1 MTAFVH
7 RHLPLSGWRFR
18 IVVGALALAALLSC
32 VLLASAHLGRSLGV
46 ARLGVSDP
54 LAQAGAGMT
63 RSSAVSPGSRVEVI
77 VQLRRGVPISQGRSL
92 VHSLAGQPGP
102 DLPIINGLSARLSA
116 RAARRLAAS
125 PLVHAVSLNAPIQES
140 TQVNFDPQGLS
151 TTFDQTIGATNVWN
165 HSTGQGVGVAVIDT
179 GISGGLPDFRTSQ
192 GSSTSR
198 VVASAVEDTNA
209 TTAGDSFGHGTM
221 VAGLI
226 GGNGGYRDAGDQLWG
241 KYAGTAPDAN
251 LISIKIGDDAGHA
264 TTLDAIYALQFSVDH
279 RSAYK
284 IKVVNLSFRSTSA
297 QSYTTDPLDAAVE
310 QAWFDG
316 ITVVAAAGNLGTAAD
331 AVSYAPGND
340 PYVIT
345 VGADNDQGTTSSADD
360 VEASWSSHGVTQ
372 DGFQKP
378 DVLAPGAHIVSTLA
392 PNSGFATLCPA
403 CVIGGAYF
411 QASGTSLAAPLVSGV
426 VADLLAAHPT
436 WTPAMVKGA
445 IVNTAYQLPAGGSE
459 LWAMGAYGAMGSQL
473 SADQALA
480 PSQLIDPGTGAI
492 NYNTASW
499 SAGSWGPAADPLT
512 ASWSTASWSCES
524 CAPGTSDNVA
534 STTASWS
541 NVGWA
546 TFWG

>member
-1 MTAFVH
+1 MA
-7 RHLPLSGWRFR
+7 RP
-18 IVVGALALAALLSC
+18 
-32 VLLASAHLGRSLGV
+32 GV
-46 ARLGVSDP
+46 PDP
-54 LAQAGAGMT
+54 LAPAGVGTT
-63 RSSAVSPGSRVEVI
+63 RGSAVGPGSRVEVI
-77 VQLRRGVPISQGRSL
+77 VQLRRGVPISRGRSL
-92 VHSLAGQPGP
+92 VHSFGGKPGP
-102 DLPIINGLSARLSA
+102 DLPIINGLSARLSP

-125 PLVHAVSLNAPIQES
+125 PVVHAVSLNAPIQES
-140 TQVNFDPQGLS
+140 TQVNFAPQGLS
-151 TTFDQTIGATNVWN
+151 TTFDQTTGATNLWN

-209 TTAGDSFGHGTM
+209 TTAGDSLGHGTM

-241 KYAGTAPDAN
+241 QYAGTAPDAN

-264 TTLDAIYALQFSVDH
+264 TTLDAIYALQFAVDH
-279 RSAYK
+279 QSEYD

-345 VGADNDQGTTSSADD
+345 VGADNGQGTTSSADD
-360 VEASWSSHGVTQ
+360 VEASWSSQGVTQ
-372 DGFQKP
+372 DGFHKP

-411 QASGTSLAAPLVSGV
+411 QASGTSLAAPMVSGV
-426 VADLLAAHPT
+426 AADLLAAHPA

-459 LWAMGAYGAMGSQL
+459 VWAMGAYGASGSQL
-473 SADQALA
+473 SADRGLA
-480 PSQLIDPGTGAI
+480 PSGLIDPATGGI

-524 CAPGTSDNVA
+524 CAPVTSDNV
-534 STTASWS
+534 SPTTASWS